1 MHEVSIR
8 RFPKYLSVLLNTT
21 TRSRKK
27 NSKLRKAIRN
37 LTYLNP
43 TKRKNSKLRWLFSQ
57 SPFVIGLEAQRAPL
71 PPHGWWYPTTHA
83 VVYTTV
89 VHHIHFIR

>member
-8 RFPKYLSVLLNTT
+8 RFPKYPSVLLNTT

-37 LTYLNP
+37 P
-43 TKRKNSKLRWLFSQ
+43 TQRKNSKLRLP
-57 SPFVIGLEAQRAPL
+57 SPEVGTFEYPPGSVLIACAHVHYNMRAYL
-71 PPHGWWYPTTHA
+71 RCFTTS
-83 VVYTTV
+83 
-89 VHHIHFIR
+89 

>member
-8 RFPKYLSVLLNTT
+8 RFPKYLSVLLNTI

-43 TKRKNSKLRWLFSQ
+43 TKRKNSKLRLVVQMREPS
-57 SPFVIGLEAQRAPL
+57 SP
-71 PPHGWWYPTTHA
+71 
-83 VVYTTV
+83 
-89 VHHIHFIR
+89 HHLLC

>member
-21 TRSRKK
+21 TRSKKK

-43 TKRKNSKLRWLFSQ
+43 TKRKNSKLH
-57 SPFVIGLEAQRAPL
+57 L
-71 PPHGWWYPTTHA
+71 PPPEVGTFESPPPSVLIACAHVHYNMRAYLRCFTTS
-83 VVYTTV
+83 
-89 VHHIHFIR
+89 